1 MMTDFT
7 LSSVKSKALPSTI
20 TVDGSAFEINSSYR
34 AILKI
39 FRMLDDPEIL
49 DGHKSALLCKW
60 FFPQEVPDS
69 WEAAFKRFVNGG
81 PERDAGTGKKDI
93 DYEFDA
99 PEIYASFMQLYG
111 IDLYETDMHWWQF
124 RALLTGCIMC
134 RCALSEKL
142 RLREMDVS
150 KCADKAAAQRAK
162 DSVQIP
168 NNVCENERLI
178 TQLIQERLINGEDIS
193 DLLR

>member
-1 MMTDFT
+1 MTDFT
-7 LSSVKSKALPSTI
+7 LSSRKDKALPSTI
-20 TVDGSAFEINSSYR
+20 AVDGSAFEINPGFR
-34 AILKI
+34 TMLKI

-49 DGHKSALLCKW
+49 EEHKSGLLCKW
-60 FFPQEVPDS
+60 FFPQEVPNS
-69 WEAAFKRFVNGG
+69 WEESFKWFANGG
-81 PERDAGTGKKDI
+81 AETEAGSRQKDI

-111 IDLYETDMHWWQF
+111 IDLFETELHWWQF
-124 RALLTGCIMC
+124 RALVSGCTMC
-134 RCALSEKL
+134 RCALHEKL
-142 RLREMDVS
+142 RLRNLDVS

-168 NNVCENERLI
+168 CNVGENERLI
-178 TQLIQERLINGEDIS
+178 IQALQERLIKGEDIS

>member
-34 AILKI
+34 TILKI

-99 PEIYASFMQLYG
+99 PEIYLSLGEPIHKRDGHISIEQQPLAGIGVGNVGELMLGNAQLLG
-111 IDLYETDMHWWQF
+111 KDRPVTL
-124 RALLTGCIMC
+124 G
-134 RCALSEKL
+134 L
-142 RLREMDVS
+142 R
-150 KCADKAAAQRAK
+150 
-162 DSVQIP
+162 
-168 NNVCENERLI
+168 
-178 TQLIQERLINGEDIS
+178 
-193 DLLR
+193 